1 MNKKNYVDVYEMTA
15 ARDSRFQT
23 QTTLINETGLSLISF
38 TLNIPGSEKNNSIF
52 KTIHDNGIFEIE
64 SLFSSNIKKA
74 LKRDLKTGPEAYFS
88 IDLDP
93 YSIKENTIKIEE
105 KHKLGRIFDIDVI
118 NIQFKS
124 VSRIEI
130 NKEPRKCLLCNNP
143 ASICSRNRSHTVPEL
158 IKKIEEIFHS

>member
-1 MNKKNYVDVYEMTA
+1 MNIKNNVDVYEMTA
-15 ARDSRFQT
+15 ARDNRLQT
-23 QTTLINETGLSLISF
+23 QTSLINETGLPLISF

-52 KTIHDNGIFEIE
+52 KKIHDSGISEIE
-64 SLFSSNIKKA
+64 SLFSASIKKA
-74 LKRDLKTGPEAYFS
+74 LNRDLKTGLEAYFS

-93 YSIKENTIKIEE
+93 YSIKEKTIEIEE

-118 NIQFKS
+118 NPNLKS
-124 VSRIEI
+124 ISRIEV
-130 NKEPRKCLLCNNP
+130 NKESRKCLLCNNP